1 MAKAKRSSKK
11 GSFKLTINWKK
22 FIISSI
28 AVFIGLFVTDF
39 VIHGQLLSGLYAQN
53 AKLFRSMTE
62 MNSLMNYMIAGQILI
77 SLTFVFLYTQGYS
90 GGKTSIGE
98 GLRYGFYVSLLTCVA
113 HSVAM
118 YAWALYPMDLIQA
131 WAATGVVQVTIL
143 GGIAG
148 LTYSHK

>member
-1 MAKAKRSSKK
+1 MTKAKRNTKK
-11 GSFKLTINWKK
+11 GSFKLTINRKK

-28 AVFIGLFVTDF
+28 AEFIGLLVTDF